1 LAAALSLPSRDRRPF
16 ARSEPAIDSP
26 PPDLRNIFA
35 KDLWHHD
42 LNSTLIASGREFR
55 LTARQRSRRYPTR
68 LLRYFIPFHWIGREA
83 ARRQRP
89 LTVCEIGIAHGLM
102 LNYMLHGFEQLH
114 VDPAQVIARW
124 TGVDVKLLHEYLDKL
139 PYDQLIEANVETDVA
154 SLDLGCDVC
163 IMLHVLEHLFDP
175 EKTIAEVTARL
186 PSGAL
191 FIVGFP
197 AHPHF
202 IIPYRE
208 PHLRAHT
215 NDNGHVSA
223 LSARRFNKAAIANDC
238 TIEEARSAYFL
249 RASGLFLEDQRWW
262 QKFNMAWGGMFPGW
276 LGEVYIAARKR

>member
-1 LAAALSLPSRDRRPF
+1 MRLRPEPLPYVARPVIATQTPALRDVF
-16 ARSEPAIDSP
+16 ASDV
-26 PPDLRNIFA
+26 
-35 KDLWHHD
+35 WHHD
-42 LNSTLIASGREFR
+42 LNSALIASDREFR

-89 LTVCEIGIAHGLM
+89 LKVCEIGIAHGLM

-114 VDPAQVIARW
+114 VDPRQVIDRW
-124 TGVDVKLLHEYLDKL
+124 VGVDVELLHDYLDKL
-139 PYDQLIEANVETDVA
+139 PYDQLIKANVETDVA
-154 SLDLGCDVC
+154 SLDLDCDVC

-215 NDNGHVSA
+215 NENGHVSA
-223 LSARRFNKAAIANDC
+223 LSARRFNEAAIANGC

-249 RASGLFLEDQRWW
+249 RASGLFLEDSRWW
-262 QKFNMAWGGMFPGW
+262 QRFNLAWGRMFPGW